1 MSRILFIANRL
12 NWPRDSGTDVH
23 GSQMMRAIAARGHE
37 VSLATFAA
45 SPKEAVQGLGLT
57 DVFELKEEAGGT
69 PELQEAT
76 RLQSRFERYWGTNR
90 SKQHAIASLTH
101 RENFDAVVVLGADAL
116 PLFRGI
122 RAKTRVW
129 YAADDAALHHWSRL
143 KLLERSTW
151 KNVKLTAVHALYER
165 AFAALVDRV
174 WVVSDA
180 DRWAMRLATGLPV
193 DVIANGVDAEHFRP
207 LPVREEIPD
216 SCAFWGRLDFGPN
229 EDAVAWFLQKCWPH
243 VRASVPTATLSIFG
257 FRPSPRVT
265 ALCHAPGVELIAD
278 LPDLRGEVC
287 RRAVTVLPFVSGR
300 GIKNK
305 LLEAAAMG
313 RPIACTPQALTGC
326 RGIPPVR
333 CESNPK
339 ALASAIVDLF
349 RDADSRTNLGTTAR
363 QWVTTQHSWN
373 AAAAIAER
381 SMFGQRDAI
390 PLEVPHG

>member
-1 MSRILFIANRL
+1 ML
-12 NWPRDSGTDVH
+12 P
-23 GSQMMRAIAARGHE
+23 
-37 VSLATFAA
+37 
-45 SPKEAVQGLGLT
+45 
-57 DVFELKEEAGGT
+57 
-69 PELQEAT
+69 AT
-76 RLQSRFERYWGTNR
+76 RLQSRFERYWGTDPR
-90 SKQHAIASLTH
+90 KQHALANLTH
-101 RENFDAVVVLGADAL
+101 REPFDAVVVLGADAL

-129 YAADDAALHHWSRL
+129 YAADDAALHHWSRVKVL
-143 KLLERSTW
+143 DRRTW

-165 AFAALVDRV
+165 AFAGLVDRV

-180 DRWAMRLATGLPV
+180 DRRAMRLATGVPV
-193 DVIANGVDAEHFRP
+193 DVIANGVDADHFRP
-207 LPVREEIPD
+207 LPVQEEIPD

-229 EDAVAWFLQKCWPH
+229 EDAVAWFLQRCWPH
-243 VRASVPTATLSIFG
+243 VRATVPTATLSVFG

-265 ALCHAPGVELIAD
+265 ALCHSPGVELVAN

-326 RGIPPVR
+326 RGVPPVR

-339 ALASAIVDLF
+339 SLASAVVDLF
-349 RDADSRTNLGTTAR
+349 RDADARAKLGTAAR
-363 QWVTTQHSWN
+363 DWVTTHHGWN
-373 AAAAIAER
+373 AAAAIAEAGLVSPLR
-381 SMFGQRDAI
+381 RDAQRSVT